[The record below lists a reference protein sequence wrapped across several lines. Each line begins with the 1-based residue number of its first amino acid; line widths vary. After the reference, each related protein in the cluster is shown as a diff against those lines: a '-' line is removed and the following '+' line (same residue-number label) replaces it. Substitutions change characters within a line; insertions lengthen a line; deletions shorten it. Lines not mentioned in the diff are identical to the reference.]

1 MNVQKILGVDEMA
14 ENHRTEKA
22 VTCRRKAHFL
32 RVLGVML
39 VCAAL
44 LICQSG
50 CQEETSAAKTPAVE
64 TPVKVT
70 RVTPTEN
77 PAAAETQ
84 DGAASEAVEISDVKT
99 MDAPRIVMESTEH
112 DFGEIGPSTSH
123 EAEFRFTNEGTAPLK
138 ITQVRSCCGVVTSG
152 VKPGQ
157 EYAPG
162 KSGVLKISYRSTS
175 QPGSMQRHLGIYS
188 NDPIHSVVEL
198 TIRAKI
204 VPRVVCEP
212 STMKLFLKQDNAG
225 AGDITVKSLDGR
237 PFAIKAVRST
247 GNAIIVDFDPKV
259 EATEFVLKPIADM
272 EKLKRNPRGYI
283 SIDLTHPECQ
293 NVRVL
298 FDVLPEFTVS
308 PPTIMLFNLKAG
320 QPVEREV
327 WILSNYQDDF
337 EIESVTS
344 QKEIVTLLSKNK
356 VQNRYQL
363 KLQITPPAAEGER
376 AVLSDIIEV
385 KIKGGETLSIQ
396 CRGFY

>member
-1 MNVQKILGVDEMA
+1 
-14 ENHRTEKA
+14 
-22 VTCRRKAHFL
+22 
-32 RVLGVML
+32 
-39 VCAAL
+39 
-44 LICQSG
+44 
-50 CQEETSAAKTPAVE
+50 
-64 TPVKVT
+64 
-70 RVTPTEN
+70 
-77 PAAAETQ
+77 
-84 DGAASEAVEISDVKT
+84 
-99 MDAPRIVMESTEH
+99 
-112 DFGEIGPSTSH
+112 
-123 EAEFRFTNEGTAPLK
+123 
-138 ITQVRSCCGVVTSG
+138 
-152 VKPGQ
+152 
-157 EYAPG
+157 
-162 KSGVLKISYRSTS
+162 
-175 QPGSMQRHLGIYS
+175 
-188 NDPIHSVVEL
+188 
-198 TIRAKI
+198 
-204 VPRVVCEP
+204 
-212 STMKLFLKQDNAG
+212 
-225 AGDITVKSLDGR
+225 
-237 PFAIKAVRST
+237 
-247 GNAIIVDFDPKV
+247 
-259 EATEFVLKPIADM
+259 M

>member
-1 MNVQKILGVDEMA
+1 MA

-22 VTCRRKAHFL
+22 ATYRRRARIL
-32 RVLGVML
+32 RVLWLTLICM
-39 VCAAL
+39 AL
-44 LICQSG
+44 LVCQSG
-50 CQEETSAAKTPAVE
+50 CQEESSTVKGPVPE

-70 RVTPTEN
+70 RVTPTDEQ
-77 PAAAETQ
+77 PGDEEM
-84 DGAASEAVEISDVKT
+84 SEAVEISEVRT
-99 MDAPRIVMESTEH
+99 MDAPRIVMESIEH

-123 EAEFRFTNEGTAPLK
+123 ETEFRFTNEGAAPLK
-138 ITQVRSCCGVVTSG
+138 ITQVRSCCGVVTRG
-152 VKPGQ
+152 VKAGQ
-157 EYAPG
+157 EYTPG
-162 KSGVLKISYRSTS
+162 ETGVLKLDYRSTQ
-175 QPGSMQRHLGIYS
+175 QPGSMQRHLYLSS
-188 NDPIHSVVEL
+188 NDPVRSVVTL
-198 TIRAKI
+198 TIKAKI
-204 VPRVVCEP
+204 TPRVACEP

-237 PFAIKAVRST
+237 PFAIKAVRAT
-247 GNAIIVDFDPKV
+247 GNTIKVDFDPKV

-272 EKLKRNPRGYI
+272 ERLARNLRGQI

-293 NVRVL
+293 NVRLL

-308 PPTIMLFNLKAG
+308 PPTIMLFNLKAE
-320 QPVEREV
+320 QPVEREI

-337 EIESVTS
+337 EIESVSS
-344 QKEIVTLLSKNK
+344 QKEIVTLLNKNK

-385 KIKGGETLSIQ
+385 KIKDGETLSIQ